1 MRAHHYRYARF
12 KLLDTSRQAADVP
25 TGVLLPEVLPGG
37 YQRVALQFPDSMLP
51 EAPDVFRELQSMLKA
66 SHLTALM

>member
-1 MRAHHYRYARF
+1 M
-12 KLLDTSRQAADVP
+12 P
-25 TGVLLPEVLPGG
+25 TGVLLPEVLQGG